1 MERKKFQYK
10 NNIIIISTMLIIF
23 VLCIMHID
31 KQVILRGVHDEFG
44 YWGIAAYFAGYDWS
58 EAISQVPFYSYGYS
72 FILAIIF
79 KIFDDPQTM
88 YQVASIINAM
98 FVAFNFLIAYKCFE
112 KIFKTA
118 ERMLIYFCTLFVTL
132 YPSFIAQSANTLCE
146 SLLVFLL
153 WLLFYM
159 FIHITDNPSYKNIII
174 FGLILGYAY
183 MVHLRVVVIYI
194 ASLIIFSLMLIMK
207 KIDIKKYAVLIGM
220 LIGTFALQ
228 MVIKDWIQAQL
239 WTQNSVAVSVNDYS
253 SRLGYLSIL
262 TSYKG
267 IKSLLKEIC
276 GQVVYLSVSTYML
289 VWIPVAGLFVELLQK
304 IYETI
309 KNKVKFEFSED
320 LFIWSWTVLS
330 FIGIVSMGSISIYE
344 PSRLDHLFY
353 GRYNEM
359 LVGPIM
365 CLALVKL
372 YQMNCNRKRI
382 AVAGLSISGMLI
394 MAIVSGRKMMILP
407 YKNEFAPMTAI
418 SLNIFRNENDLNYGF
433 MIAVILALFFILYYF
448 IGYLK
453 NKKMIYGILI
463 GLTIMFIFNSQYVL
477 NTYIFPEQE
486 KRATVY
492 EIVDLMN
499 ENIPVYGTYL
509 QKWWLDI
516 NMDFTQFALGK
527 ETLHY
532 VSEEELCSIDG
543 DHYYVSSTS
552 YCPEE
557 IKETYTVVG
566 ANDYITL
573 WRSK

>member
-1 MERKKFQYK
+1 MDRKNFQYK

-58 EAISQVPFYSYGYS
+58 EAVSQVPFYSYGYS

-79 KIFDDPQTM
+79 KIFDNPQIM
-88 YQVASIINAM
+88 YQVASIMNAS

-112 KIFKTA
+112 KIFRIA
-118 ERMLIYFCTLFVTL
+118 ERVLLYFFTLFVTL

-146 SLLVFLL
+146 SFLVFLL

-159 FIHITDNPSYKNIII
+159 FICIAENPSYKNIII
-174 FGLILGYAY
+174 FGLILGGSY

-194 ASLIIFSLMLIMK
+194 ASVIIFSLMLIMK
-207 KIDIKKYAVLIGM
+207 KIDIKKYAVVIGM
-220 LIGTFALQ
+220 LIGTFILQ
-228 MVIKDWIQAQL
+228 MLIKDWIQAEL

-262 TSYKG
+262 TSYQG

-276 GQVVYLSVSTYML
+276 GQVIYLSVSTYML
-289 VWIPVAGLFVELLQK
+289 VWIPVTGLFLELLQK

-309 KNKVKFEFSED
+309 KNKVKFEFSTD

-359 LVGPIM
+359 LVGPIL

-372 YQMNCNRKRI
+372 YQMKSDVKRI
-382 AVAGLSISGMLI
+382 SVAGLSISGMLI
-394 MAIVSGRKMMILP
+394 MAIIAGRKMLILP
-407 YKNEFAPMTAI
+407 YKHEFAPMTAI
-418 SLNIFRNENDLNYGF
+418 SLNIFRNDTDLNYGF
-433 MIAVILALFFILYYF
+433 MIAVTLTLFFILYYI
-448 IGYLK
+448 IGCLK
-453 NKKMIYGILI
+453 NKKMIYGLLC

-492 EIVDLMN
+492 EIVDLMD

-527 ETLHY
+527 ETLHC
-532 VSEEELCSIDG
+532 VSEEELGSIAG
-543 DHYYVSSTS
+543 DHYYISSVA
-552 YCPEE
+552 YVPEGIE
-557 IKETYTVVG
+557 ESYTVIG
-566 ANDYITL
+566 ANDYIAL